1 MDAIRE
7 TQKKYC
13 SRAMLAAIFVGLV
26 FILTDQSAVGKGL
39 ILGTFFSIINFILL
53 GEAIPLKAGKSR
65 GKSFFFSLGSI
76 FFRFA
81 LMAIPLIVAIK
92 SVKFNLFAAIGGIFM
107 VQIIILADHIV
118 QDIIFNPEQSGLR
131 TA

>member
-1 MDAIRE
+1 MDSIRE

-13 SRAMLAAIFVGLV
+13 SRAMLAAIFIGLV
-26 FILTDQSAVGKGL
+26 FILMAQNAVGKGL
-39 ILGTFFSIINFILL
+39 ILGTIFSIINFILM
-53 GEAIPLKAGKSR
+53 GETLPLKVGRSR

-81 LMAIPLIVAIK
+81 LMAIPLIIAIK
-92 SVKFNLFAAIGGIFM
+92 SVKFNLFAVIGGIFM

-118 QDIIFNPEQSGLR
+118 QTLLSTRGNQV
-131 TA
+131 

>member
-1 MDAIRE
+1 METIRE

-26 FILTDQSAVGKGL
+26 FILMGQNAVAKGL
-39 ILGTFFSIINFILL
+39 ILGTFFSIINFILM

-76 FFRFA
+76 FFRFT
-81 LMAIPLIVAIK
+81 LMAIPLIIAIK
-92 SVKFNLFAAIGGIFM
+92 SVKFHLFAVIGGIFM

-118 QDIIFNPEQSGLR
+118 QSLLSTRSNQV
-131 TA
+131 

>member
-26 FILTDQSAVGKGL
+26 FIVMGQNAVGKGL
-39 ILGTFFSIINFILL
+39 ILGTFFSIVNFVLL
-53 GEAIPLKAGKSR
+53 GETLPLKAGKSQ
-65 GKSFFFSLGSI
+65 GKSFFFSLVSI

-81 LMAIPLIVAIK
+81 LMGIPLVIAIK
-92 SVKFNLFAAIGGIFM
+92 SVKFNLFAVIGGIFM

-118 QDIIFNPEQSGLR
+118 QTLLSTGNNQV
-131 TA
+131 

>member
-76 FFRFA
+76 MFRFA

-92 SVKFNLFAAIGGIFM
+92 SIKFNLFAVIGGIFM

-118 QDIIFNPEQSGLR
+118 QILFSTRSNQV
-131 TA
+131 

>member
-1 MDAIRE
+1 MDTIRE
-7 TQKKYC
+7 TQKRYC

-76 FFRFA
+76 TFRFA
-81 LMAIPLIVAIK
+81 LMAIPLIIAIK

-107 VQIIILADHIV
+107 VQIIILADQIV
-118 QDIIFNPEQSGLR
+118 QILFSTRSNQ
-131 TA
+131 A

>member
-26 FILTDQSAVGKGL
+26 FILTGQNAVGKGL
-39 ILGTFFSIINFILL
+39 ILGTFFSIINFILI
-53 GEAIPLKAGKSR
+53 GETLPMKVGKSR
-65 GKSFFFSLGSI
+65 GKTFFYALGSRL
-76 FFRFA
+76 FRFA
-81 LMAIPLIVAIK
+81 ILAIPLIIAIK

-118 QDIIFNPEQSGLR
+118 QTLLSTRSNQI
-131 TA
+131 

>member
-53 GEAIPLKAGKSR
+53 GQAIPLKAGKSR

-92 SVKFNLFAAIGGIFM
+92 SVKFNLFAVIGGIFM

-118 QDIIFNPEQSGLR
+118 QILFSTRSNQV
-131 TA
+131 

>member
-26 FILTDQSAVGKGL
+26 FILTGQSAVGKGL
-39 ILGTFFSIINFILL
+39 ILGTFFSIINFILM
-53 GEAIPLKAGKSR
+53 GETLPLKAGKSR
-65 GKSFFFSLGSI
+65 AKSFIHSLVSI
-76 FFRFA
+76 SFRFA
-81 LMAIPLIVAIK
+81 LMAIPLIIAIK
-92 SVKFNLFAAIGGIFM
+92 SVKFHLFAVIGGIFM

-118 QDIIFNPEQSGLR
+118 QLLSSTRSNQV
-131 TA
+131 

>member
-39 ILGTFFSIINFILL
+39 ILGTFFSIVNFVLM
-53 GEAIPLKAGKSR
+53 GEAIPLKVGKSR
-65 GKSFFFSLGSI
+65 GKSFFLSLGSM

-81 LMAIPLIVAIK
+81 LMAIPLIMAIK
-92 SVKFNLFAAIGGIFM
+92 SAEYNLFAVIGGIFM

-118 QDIIFNPEQSGLR
+118 RSLFSIRSKPI
-131 TA
+131 

>member
-118 QDIIFNPEQSGLR
+118 QILFSTRSNQV
-131 TA
+131 

>member
-1 MDAIRE
+1 METIRE

-13 SRAMLAAIFVGLV
+13 SQAMLAAIFVGLV
-26 FILTDQSAVGKGL
+26 FILMGQNAVGKGL
-39 ILGTFFSIINFILL
+39 ILGTFFSIINFILM

-76 FFRFA
+76 FFRFT
-81 LMAIPLIVAIK
+81 LMAIPLIIAIK
-92 SVKFNLFAAIGGIFM
+92 SVKFHLFAVIGGIFM

-118 QDIIFNPEQSGLR
+118 QSLLSTRSNQV
-131 TA
+131 

>member
-53 GEAIPLKAGKSR
+53 GEAIPLKVGKSR

-118 QDIIFNPEQSGLR
+118 QILFSSRSNQV
-131 TA
+131 

>member
-39 ILGTFFSIINFILL
+39 IVGTFFSIINFILL
-53 GEAIPLKAGKSR
+53 GQTLPLKAGKSR
-65 GKSFFFSLGSI
+65 AKSFVYSLGSI
-76 FFRFA
+76 AFRFA
-81 LMAIPLIVAIK
+81 LMAIPLIIAIK
-92 SVKFNLFAAIGGIFM
+92 SVKFNLFAVIGGIFM

-118 QDIIFNPEQSGLR
+118 QILLSTRSNHI
-131 TA
+131 

>member
-13 SRAMLAAIFVGLV
+13 SRAMLAAIFMGLV
-26 FILTDQSAVGKGL
+26 FILMAQIAVGKGL
-39 ILGTFFSIINFILL
+39 ILGTFFSIINFILM
-53 GEAIPLKAGKSR
+53 GETLPLKVGRSR

-81 LMAIPLIVAIK
+81 LMAIPLIIAIK
-92 SVKFNLFAAIGGIFM
+92 SVKFNLFAVIGGIFM

-118 QDIIFNPEQSGLR
+118 QTLLSTRGNQV
-131 TA
+131 

>member
-1 MDAIRE
+1 MDAIKE

-53 GEAIPLKAGKSR
+53 GQAIPLKAGKSR

-118 QDIIFNPEQSGLR
+118 QILFSTHSNQV
-131 TA
+131 

>member
-1 MDAIRE
+1 MDSIRE

-92 SVKFNLFAAIGGIFM
+92 SVKFNLFAVIGGIFM

-118 QDIIFNPEQSGLR
+118 QILFSTRSNQV
-131 TA
+131 

>member
-13 SRAMLAAIFVGLV
+13 SRAMLAAILVGLV

-39 ILGTFFSIINFILL
+39 ILGTLFSIINFILL

-76 FFRFA
+76 MFRFA
-81 LMAIPLIVAIK
+81 LMAIPLIIAIK
-92 SVKFNLFAAIGGIFM
+92 SIKFNLFAVIGGIFM

-118 QDIIFNPEQSGLR
+118 QILFSTRSNQV
-131 TA
+131 

>member
-1 MDAIRE
+1 MDAVRE

-39 ILGTFFSIINFILL
+39 IVGTFFSIINFILL
-53 GEAIPLKAGKSR
+53 GETLPLKTGKSR
-65 GKSFFFSLGSI
+65 GKSFIYSLGSI
-76 FFRFA
+76 TFRFA
-81 LMAIPLIVAIK
+81 LMAIPLIIAIK
-92 SVKFNLFAAIGGIFM
+92 SVRFNLFAVIGGIFM

-118 QDIIFNPEQSGLR
+118 QILLSSRSNHV
-131 TA
+131 

>member
-1 MDAIRE
+1 MDEIRE

-26 FILTDQSAVGKGL
+26 FILTGQNAVGKGL
-39 ILGTFFSIINFILL
+39 ILGTLFSIINFILM
-53 GEAIPLKAGKSR
+53 GETIPLKIGKSR

-81 LMAIPLIVAIK
+81 ILAIPLIIGIK
-92 SVKFNLFAAIGGIFM
+92 SDKFNLFAVIGGIFM
-107 VQIIILADHIV
+107 VQIIILADHIIQTLLSTRSNHV
-118 QDIIFNPEQSGLR
+118 
-131 TA
+131 

>member
-1 MDAIRE
+1 MDTIRE

-81 LMAIPLIVAIK
+81 LMAIPLIIAIK
-92 SVKFNLFAAIGGIFM
+92 SIKFNLFAVIGGIFM

-118 QDIIFNPEQSGLR
+118 QILFSTRSNQV
-131 TA
+131 

>member
-1 MDAIRE
+1 MDSIRE

-118 QDIIFNPEQSGLR
+118 QILFSTRSNQV
-131 TA
+131 

>member
-53 GEAIPLKAGKSR
+53 GQAIPLKAGKSR

-81 LMAIPLIVAIK
+81 LMAIPLVVAIK

-118 QDIIFNPEQSGLR
+118 QILFSTRSNQV
-131 TA
+131 

>member
-1 MDAIRE
+1 
-7 TQKKYC
+7 
-13 SRAMLAAIFVGLV
+13 MLAAIFVGLV

-76 FFRFA
+76 MFRFA
-81 LMAIPLIVAIK
+81 LMAIPLIIAIK
-92 SVKFNLFAAIGGIFM
+92 SIKFNLFAVIGGIFM

-118 QDIIFNPEQSGLR
+118 QILFSTRSNQV
-131 TA
+131 

>member
-1 MDAIRE
+1 MDSIRE

-26 FILTDQSAVGKGL
+26 FILMGHNAIGKGL
-39 ILGTFFSIINFILL
+39 ILGTLFSIVNFVLL
-53 GEAIPLKAGKSR
+53 GETLPLKAGHSR

-76 FFRFA
+76 LFRFA
-81 LMAIPLIVAIK
+81 LMAVPLVVAIK
-92 SVKFNLFAAIGGIFM
+92 SAKFNLFAVIGGIFM

-118 QDIIFNPEQSGLR
+118 QTLFQTRSNQI
-131 TA
+131 

>member
-118 QDIIFNPEQSGLR
+118 QILFSSRSNQV
-131 TA
+131 

>member
-53 GEAIPLKAGKSR
+53 GQAIPLKAGKSR

-81 LMAIPLIVAIK
+81 LMAIPLIIAIR
-92 SVKFNLFAAIGGIFM
+92 SVKFHLFAVIGGIFM
-107 VQIIILADHIV
+107 VQIIIMADHIV
-118 QDIIFNPEQSGLR
+118 QTLLSTRSNQI
-131 TA
+131 